1 MGTPQRTIVA
11 TLLLAPALWLPGA
24 RAYAQGERIASP
36 AAQAGPAVEAA
47 NRAFRAAV
55 DSALRTA
62 ARAARIELDP
72 ADFVA
77 GSDGA
82 VLIANAAVAGADS
95 VSERDLSRGINLL
108 FTYVSSRTVRFPY
121 PPGFY
126 IFRVVRPRGA
136 PSAVAQVVSLD
147 GRVVATLPAT
157 ISGPFEAAARTKW
170 KVKLTGKF
178 RPPNDWEVDIE
189 LEPRESTAR
198 NAARMVSIVV
208 PLGGQESE
216 Q

>member
-1 MGTPQRTIVA
+1 MGNTKRTIVA
-11 TLLLAPALWLPGA
+11 TLLLSSPPCLPGA
-24 RAYAQGERIASP
+24 RAYAQGERLTSP
-36 AAQAGPAVEAA
+36 AAQAGPAMEAA
-47 NRAFRAAV
+47 NRAFRTAV
-55 DSALRTA
+55 DSTLRLA
-62 ARAARIELDP
+62 ARAARIELDQ

-126 IFRVVRPRGA
+126 VFRIMRPRGA

-147 GRVVATLPAT
+147 GRVVATLPAA
-157 ISGPFEAAARTKW
+157 ISGSFEAAARGKW

-189 LEPRESTAR
+189 LEPRESTTR

-216 Q
+216 R